1 MDMIGRDATEH
12 AEKGISDGVYVI
24 GASLISS
31 TLDSL
36 LTVSNVKTH
45 NLTLDMGLNNVRD
58 PQQIYRRSDHWNFGR
73 LGIPFVFYFTGIHED
88 YHRPSDEVDKIN
100 FDKYTKIT
108 QLIYQNT
115 LEIANSDKRPIVD
128 NQEFIEATRQ
138 APRN

>member
-1 MDMIGRDATEH
+1 
-12 AEKGISDGVYVI
+12 
-24 GASLISS
+24 
-31 TLDSL
+31 
-36 LTVSNVKTH
+36 
-45 NLTLDMGLNNVRD
+45 MGLNNVRD